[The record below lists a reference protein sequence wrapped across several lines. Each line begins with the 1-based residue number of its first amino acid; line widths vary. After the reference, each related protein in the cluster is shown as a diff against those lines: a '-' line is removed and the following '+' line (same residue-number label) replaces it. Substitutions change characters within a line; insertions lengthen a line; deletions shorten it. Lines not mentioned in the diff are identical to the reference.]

1 LAGCREDGEGIN
13 CNYNNTENQKERTIL
28 ALNEDQKEQT
38 QNLRADIEDE
48 KKELERRRST
58 LNGVGNLSA
67 CDLEIVK
74 FYAVTLLK
82 KGQLDE
88 LVPLDGDRLKVF
100 RAYGIQEK

>member
-1 LAGCREDGEGIN
+1 M
-13 CNYNNTENQKERTIL
+13 
-28 ALNEDQKEQT
+28 ALNEDQKERT
-38 QNLRADIEDE
+38 QNLIADIEDE

-100 RAYGIQEK
+100 HAYGIQEK